1 MRTITVVIDA
11 ASVADLLLNTD
22 HAVPVME
29 AIIGRSLAAPE
40 HIDVEVL
47 SVLAWVE
54 ASRSDA
60 EDVDARAALLSEL
73 PLQRCPLASLMR
85 GAWERRRQLAV
96 SSALYVELAEQRD
109 LELVTRDPLMAAA
122 YPRSILVA

>member
-1 MRTITVVIDA
+1 MKTSTVVIDA

-22 HAVPVME
+22 RAVPVME
-29 AIIGRSLAAPE
+29 AITGRSLAAPE

-47 SVLAWVE
+47 PVLAWVE

-60 EDVDARAALLSEL
+60 EAMDARAALLSEL
-73 PLQRCPLASLMR
+73 PLQRCPLAPLLS

-96 SSALYVELAEQRD
+96 SSALYVELAEQRG
-109 LELVTRDPLMAAA
+109 LELVTRDPHMAAA
-122 YPRSILVA
+122 YPRSILVV

>member
-1 MRTITVVIDA
+1 
-11 ASVADLLLNTD
+11 
-22 HAVPVME
+22 ME